1 MIIYIDSEFK
11 CHTTNLNGEYR
22 AVETEFFNGK
32 CETFIEGHRFIPENE
47 TWTNSEGKVFT
58 GKTIIPWKPYDE
70 LDAAQFDYE
79 VEKIARYSDAL
90 SEIEAL
96 IKSARVRGTID
107 TFVDARKQSI
117 LTKVEDMF
125 NALYELEVL

>member
-1 MIIYIDSEFK
+1 MIIYIDEEFK
-11 CHTTNLNGEYR
+11 CHVSNLNGEYR

-32 CETFIEGHRFIPENE
+32 CATFIEGYRFIPEGE
-47 TWTNSEGKVFT
+47 TWTNSEGKVIT
-58 GKTIIPWKPYDE
+58 GKKIFPWKPYEE

-79 VEKIARYSDAL
+79 MEQIAKYSYAL

-96 IKSARVRGTID
+96 IKTSRVVGTID
-107 TFVDARKQSI
+107 AIVDARKQAI
-117 LTKVEDMF
+117 ITKMGDMF